1 MNFFFSRR
9 LDSGRDKRRSVGS
22 VTVSIVHMRT
32 PRLLPSMEGS
42 VMHAEKTRLPWV
54 PGQFEDLTTKDTHEA
69 FDTALRHKKEEVM
82 QQEG

>member
-1 MNFFFSRR
+1 
-9 LDSGRDKRRSVGS
+9 
-22 VTVSIVHMRT
+22 MRT
-32 PRLLPSMEGS
+32 TRLLPSMEGS